1 MKKPVLFV
9 ISFVVLGVMI
19 EDSSAQDFSAFTKRL
34 MGKTEALLKT
44 SEKLSTPLGVPK
56 RFYRQ
61 YPIRTFNGEACI
73 DALIKVNAAVDE
85 SALLSRHISIH
96 NRIGNIWSIT
106 IPLRSLATIDE
117 IPGVDRVEIDTH
129 IRKRLDLAGI
139 DVKSLPVHQGIG
151 LSQPYR
157 GEDVVVG
164 IIDGGFD
171 FTHPAFQNGLGS
183 PRIMTVWDQADES
196 GSPPDGYS
204 YGSEYSG
211 STAIQNKGHDMEGTE
226 GSHGSHVAGIS
237 AGRATTTVPQYTGMA
252 PDADLVLVSLG
263 WGGSG
268 IWDGVEY
275 IFDYAESQNK
285 PAVVNMSLGEHIGPH
300 DGSSLTD
307 QVFDRLAGP
316 GKILVGAAGN
326 EADSQLHI
334 SRDLQGDSLAT
345 SPQMLYDEYE
355 DAEFATIEIWGSP
368 NSAFSVAGGL
378 FDTGT
383 GTILSRSDFYA
394 SDGSEYE
401 EVQFFDGVGGEA
413 GFTLA
418 ADARNSENQC
428 PNIQIEFMTTT
439 GHAMVLFVTSVNSTV
454 HLWHVDEAPFNDL
467 GYPAFFQAGDGE
479 STVGE
484 IGGTGKSVISVG
496 AYTTKNLYTDID
508 GNQHLISDYKA
519 LGELAS
525 FSSHGPTRDGR
536 VKPDICAPGNV
547 VVAPISS
554 FDQAAVQEPEL
565 IVTDLNNRWPYAAY
579 EGTSMSSPMIT
590 GIVALMLEA
599 NPDLTREE
607 IMDIFKQTAREDGFT
622 GDIPDT
628 GSHLWGFGK
637 IDALEAV
644 KAAEND
650 AEVSSYP
657 ADLPSR
663 IALRQNYPNPFNH
676 KTTITYHLHKAARVK
691 LSIYTLQGRL
701 VEILVDAQAKPGTHR
716 VVWDAQGVSS
726 GIYLYTLLAGEYSD
740 VGKCLVLK

>member
-1 MKKPVLFV
+1 MKKPILFV
-9 ISFVVLGVMI
+9 ISIVVLGVMF
-19 EDSSAQDFSAFTKRL
+19 EDSYAQDFSAFTKRL
-34 MGKTEALLKT
+34 KGKAEVLQKT
-44 SEKLSTPLGVPK
+44 TEKLSTPLRVPK

-61 YPIRTFNGEACI
+61 FPIRTFNGEACI
-73 DALIKVNAAVDE
+73 DALIKVNVSADE
-85 SALLSRHISIH
+85 SALISRNISIH
-96 NRIGNIWSIT
+96 NRMGNIWSIT
-106 IPLRSLATIDE
+106 IPLRSLATFDD

-129 IRKRLDLAGI
+129 IHKRLDLAGI
-139 DVKSLPVHQGIG
+139 DVKSLKVHQGIG
-151 LSQPYR
+151 LSQSYM

-171 FTHPAFQNGLGS
+171 YTHPAFQDEFGNS
-183 PRIMTVWDQADES
+183 RIMTVWDQTDES
-196 GSPPDGYS
+196 GSPQDGYS

-211 STAIQNKGHDMEGTE
+211 STTIQNKGHDMEGTE

-263 WGGSG
+263 WGSTG

-275 IFDYAESQNK
+275 IFEYAESQNK

-307 QVFDRLAGP
+307 QVFDRLAGS

-334 SRDLQGDSLAT
+334 SHDLQGDSLAT
-345 SPQMLYDEYE
+345 SPEMLYDEYE

-378 FDTGT
+378 FDTGS
-383 GTILSRSDFYA
+383 GTFLARSDFYA

-401 EVQFFDGVGGEA
+401 EVRFFDGIGGEA

-467 GYPAFFQAGDGE
+467 GYPALFQAGDAE

-496 AYTTKNLYTDID
+496 AYTTKNQYTDID
-508 GNQHLISDYKA
+508 ENQHLISDYKA

-554 FDQAAVQEPEL
+554 FDTETVQTTEI
-565 IVTDLNNRWPYAAY
+565 IVARIQNKWPYAAF
-579 EGTSMSSPMIT
+579 EGTSMSAPVVT

-599 NPDLTREE
+599 DPDLTKE
-607 IMDIFKQTAREDGFT
+607 DIVDILKQTAREDDFT

-644 KAAEND
+644 KAAENYLG
-650 AEVSSYP
+650 VSSDR
-657 ADLPSR
+657 ASLPTR
-663 IALRQNYPNPFNH
+663 FALGQNYPNPFNH
-676 KTTITYHLHKAARVK
+676 KTTITYQLPKAARVSI
-691 LSIYTLQGRL
+691 SIYTLQGRL
-701 VEILVDAQAKPGTHR
+701 VKILVDDQAKPGTHR
-716 VVWDAQGVSS
+716 IVWDAQGVSS
-726 GIYLYTLLAGEYSD
+726 GIYLYTFVAGEYSD
-740 VGKCLVLK
+740 VGKCLLLK